1 MRGGIELLL
10 GFALGYLAL
19 TDEGRALGNKM
30 ADAAMKGGK
39 TVVQNYIRKNAAPA
53 TLQEQKEERHENH

>member
-1 MRGGIELLL
+1 MRGGIEVLL

-39 TVVQNYIRKNAAPA
+39 VVVQNYIKKNTVS

>member
-19 TDEGRALGNKM
+19 TDEGRAMGNKI

-39 TVVQNYIRKNAAPA
+39 VVVQNYIKKNTVP

>member
-1 MRGGIELLL
+1 MRGGIELFL

-19 TDEGRALGNKM
+19 TNEGRAMGNKI

-39 TVVQNYIRKNAAPA
+39 AVVRNYIKENSAPA
-53 TLQEQKEERHENH
+53 QQEKKEEHHENH